1 MTHPRFG
8 ITFGL
13 IILALAAACA
23 SQAASPTNTRPA
35 LDLSATATP
44 ATLQLPEP
52 TAEQNAQPGP
62 TEATPGILPPT
73 RSEIPEPGLVQGL
86 STNPYTVTLTDGGD
100 FALAVRFYPAPQS
113 ESPALLLLST
123 LPQER
128 AAWHLL
134 AQTAQ
139 VKGLAAMLLELP
151 ADADGQQAVNAAIKW
166 LANPANGRFDP
177 ILTAGSGSGA
187 GLALAAFEQSTAI
200 QAALVFSAEA
210 NDPLVLSGLAAAAD
224 HKILAV
230 ECSNQTGALQA
241 SDTIEVLATQCSQPG
256 VEMLSAQPGLLNR
269 VLDWCLAQLSY
280 F

>member
-13 IILALAAACA
+13 VILALASACA
-23 SQAASPTNTRPA
+23 SQAGSPTNIRPT

-44 ATLQLPEP
+44 ATLPMPEP

-73 RSEIPEPGLVQGL
+73 GSEIPEPGLVQGL

-113 ESPALLLLST
+113 ASPALLLLST

-128 AAWHLL
+128 AAWQLL

-166 LANPANGRFDP
+166 LVNPANGGFDP
-177 ILTAGSGSGA
+177 VLTAGSGSSS
-187 GLALAAFEQSTAI
+187 GLALAAFEQSTSI
-200 QAALVFSAEA
+200 QAALLFSAA
-210 NDPLVLSGLAAAAD
+210 ADDPRILSGLQSAAD
-224 HKILAV
+224 HKILSVQCRA
-230 ECSNQTGALQA
+230 QTGALQA
-241 SDTIEVLATQCSQPG
+241 TDTIEVFAAQCSQPG

-269 VLDWCLAQLSY
+269 VLDWCLEQLNP
-280 F
+280 